1 MRTCSDRTDARL
13 ARRATRAKKDDSRGT
28 TGVSRGAFPPRDLPL
43 PKPRVNFNTTDATT
57 GATSPNMIQGVGE
70 YVHAPTALL
79 LPAQNND
86 THRMSNRLAPIS
98 GHDGMVGSRG
108 RVSRCRFHVPHN
120 TARTSRPSLTQH
132 NHFSARVSQ
141 STNFRVSIWQLFNIV
156 CLTIGQS
163 SSEHVTTPLWLL
175 LRLGSS
181 GFVQIPSVFLKIRFR
196 PT

>member
-1 MRTCSDRTDARL
+1 MRTCCDRTDARL

-108 RVSRCRFHVPHN
+108 KGGFPIQIGGGFLYNTYPYVSCMYPACILKDTCIPN
-120 TARTSRPSLTQH
+120 
-132 NHFSARVSQ
+132 VS
-141 STNFRVSIWQLFNIV
+141 
-156 CLTIGQS
+156 
-163 SSEHVTTPLWLL
+163 
-175 LRLGSS
+175 
-181 GFVQIPSVFLKIRFR
+181 
-196 PT
+196 